1 MHLKL
6 AVMPWGCS
14 SCSSN
19 PWFFAR
25 NAWLK
30 LKQPRILSPE
40 NGQKATTTLRQG
52 ELEVRFAPF
61 SKLTKVTLPKSVS
74 NTYIQGLFSLSSGF
88 SFWSFGQISGR
99 TFERM
104 ARLLR
109 ISCIVSFLRI
119 SPFTQI
125 VVSCVC
131 SRSNGLRVKVSKS
144 PGLFEWLPCPQTLGS
159 ESGGL
164 LQVLLR
170 FLFSHGLSHSDGPS
184 PLCRKVYSSS
194 NFVLLV
200 VQSFLSFLLLS

>member
-25 NAWLK
+25 TAWLK
-30 LKQPRILSPE
+30 LTQPRILSPE

-74 NTYIQGLFSLSSGF
+74 NTYIQGLFPLSSGF

-99 TFERM
+99 SFERM

-109 ISCIVSFLRI
+109 ISCFLPMDFSFYSNCSLLCLLPLKRFARQSLEVSRL
-119 SPFTQI
+119 
-125 VVSCVC
+125 V
-131 SRSNGLRVKVSKS
+131 RVAS
-144 PGLFEWLPCPQTLGS
+144 
-159 ESGGL
+159 
-164 LQVLLR
+164 
-170 FLFSHGLSHSDGPS
+170 LSSDS
-184 PLCRKVYSSS
+184 WI
-194 NFVLLV
+194 
-200 VQSFLSFLLLS
+200 